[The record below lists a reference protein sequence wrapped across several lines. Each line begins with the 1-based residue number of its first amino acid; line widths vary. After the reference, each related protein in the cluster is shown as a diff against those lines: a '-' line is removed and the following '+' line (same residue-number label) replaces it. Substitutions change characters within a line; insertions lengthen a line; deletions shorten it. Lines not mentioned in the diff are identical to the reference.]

1 MNEVPMN
8 EVQRALEAAFQA
20 LDVIPVSG
28 AGVEL
33 MATARANLRLAYKM
47 AGEGGRQEPE
57 TAQYAATAA
66 VDAKVTEK

>member
-1 MNEVPMN
+1 MSEVPMN

-33 MATARANLRLAYKM
+33 MATARASLRLAYKL
-47 AGEGGRQEPE
+47 AGEEERQEPK
-57 TAQYAATAA
+57 TAQCAADTAQPA
-66 VDAKVTEK
+66 REIA

>member
-1 MNEVPMN
+1 MN

-33 MATARANLRLAYKM
+33 MASARASLRAAYQIAGNAEPPEDGQKGG
-47 AGEGGRQEPE
+47 AGE
-57 TAQYAATAA
+57 
-66 VDAKVTEK
+66 

>member
-1 MNEVPMN
+1 MN

-33 MATARANLRLAYKM
+33 MASARASLRAAYQIAGKAAPPEDGQKGG
-47 AGEGGRQEPE
+47 AGE
-57 TAQYAATAA
+57 
-66 VDAKVTEK
+66 